1 MASGTSLLATN
12 PLSPVGC
19 DVGPTWIR
27 LTHPLGCLIGFGSGE
42 FGDQVELFFY
52 VHWAVCEHFFPV

>member
-27 LTHPLGCLIGFGSGE
+27 LRLGCLIGFGSGE

-52 VHWAVCEHFFPV
+52 IHWAVCEHFFPV